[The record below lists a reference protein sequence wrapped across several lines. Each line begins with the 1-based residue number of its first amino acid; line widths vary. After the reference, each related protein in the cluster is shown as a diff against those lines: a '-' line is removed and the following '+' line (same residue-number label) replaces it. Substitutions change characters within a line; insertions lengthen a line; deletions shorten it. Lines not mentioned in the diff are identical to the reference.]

1 MNKSL
6 LKTVVLW
13 AVALLP
19 VVVTAVLYPSLPEQI
34 PVHWNL
40 DGSITY
46 GEKNTLW
53 FLAAL
58 SLGTMVLMKVL
69 PKIDPRRENYK
80 RFGKYYDLTVLTTC
94 LIMDLVFGVTVVETL
109 HPGTLSVSR
118 VITCAVAVLFMV
130 LGNVMPKFK
139 SNFFAGARNPWTLSD
154 PDVWTRTQ
162 RLSGQ
167 LFFLLGLALA
177 IVGLFLPEMVMF
189 VVLLIGVAILITV
202 PALMS
207 YLWYR
212 QRHREDGE

>member
-13 AVALLP
+13 LVALLP
-19 VVVTAVLYPSLPEQI
+19 LVVTAVLYPSLPEQI

-40 DGSITY
+40 GGSVTY
-46 GEKNTLW
+46 GEKSTLW

-58 SLGTMVLMKVL
+58 SLGTVVLMKVL

-94 LIMDLVFGVTVVETL
+94 LIMDLVFGVTIVETL

-118 VITCAVAVLFMV
+118 VITCAVAGLFMV

-167 LFFLLGLALA
+167 LFFFLGLVLA
-177 IVGLFLPEMVMF
+177 VAGLLLPEMAMF
-189 VVLLIGVAILITV
+189 VVLLIGVAVLITV